1 MKLSVVIITFN
12 EEKHIRRCLESVQD
26 IADEI
31 IVVDSFSTDKTEEIC
46 AEFHTTFL
54 QQQFLGYKDQK
65 NLALDT
71 ASNDFVLSLDA
82 DEALSSELKMSILQ
96 EKEKRFETDAYVM
109 NRSTFLGT
117 KLIKHGTWYPD
128 SKLRLINRKKGRW
141 SGINVHEKIEMDSSV
156 SVKKI
161 KGDILHY
168 SYNNFEEI
176 IVQNNKYTSI
186 QAKAMFERGKKA
198 PAYKLVLN
206 PLVAFINGYIFK
218 LGFLDGLE
226 GFFIASSVAYQT
238 MVKYAKLRKL
248 HQLSPEQLP

>member
-12 EEKHIRRCLESVQD
+12 EEKHIRRCLESVQG

-46 AEFHTTFL
+46 SGYKTIFL
-54 QQQFLGYKDQK
+54 KQPFLGYKDQK
-65 NLALDT
+65 NFALDT
-71 ASNDFVLSLDA
+71 ASHDFVLSLDA
-82 DEALSSELKMSILQ
+82 DEALSSELKTSILQ
-96 EKEKRFETDAYVM
+96 QKEKDFEADAYMM
-109 NRSTFLGT
+109 NRSTFLGA
-117 KLIKHGTWYPD
+117 KQIKHGTWYPD
-128 SKLRLINRKKGRW
+128 SKLRLWNRKKGRW
-141 SGINVHEKIEMDSSV
+141 SGINVHEKIEMDGNA
-156 SVKKI
+156 SVKKL

-176 IVQNNKYTSI
+176 ILQNNKFTSI

-198 PAYKLVLN
+198 PAYKLVIN

-248 HQLSPEQLP
+248 QQLTP